1 MAITNFVPDIW
12 SARILG
18 NLNRFSVAAGVINRD
33 YEGDIKA
40 GGDSVKITSFVDP
53 TIGTYTAHTDITIE
67 DVDDATRS
75 LLIDQQKY
83 FAFEVDD
90 VEKAQ
95 VVGGRSGGQSVLARQ
110 TDQGS
115 YGLKN
120 VFDQFVL
127 ALMGAGASAAAPDH
141 QVAEATIATPS
152 DAYVALV
159 NWSVLLDNA
168 DVPEEDRFAVV
179 TPAFHGLL
187 LKDDRFVKAGDDP
200 SAASR
205 ANGRVG
211 EAAGLSIHK
220 SNNLPA
226 GPGAGAGTLQLI
238 GSRIATTV
246 ADQIVSVEAFRLEKR
261 FADGVKGLHVYGGK
275 VTRPTA
281 LVAADVIVS

>member
-18 NLNRFSVAAGVINRD
+18 NLSRLAVSGAVTNRD
-33 YEGDIKA
+33 YEGDIAK

-95 VVGGRSGGQSVLARQ
+95 VVGGNGSSVLARQ
-110 TDQGS
+110 ADRGS

-120 VFDQFVL
+120 TLDAYVL
-127 ALMGAGASAAAPDH
+127 AQMGAGASAAAPDH
-141 QVAEATIATPS
+141 QVAEATISTAS
-152 DAYVALV
+152 DAYDNLV

-187 LKDDRFVKAGDDP
+187 LKDTRFIAAGDDP
-200 SAASR
+200 AAATR
-205 ANGRVG
+205 RNGRVG

-226 GPGAGAGTLQLI
+226 GPGAGAGTLMVV
-238 GSRIATTV
+238 GSRIATTL
-246 ADQIVSVEAFRLEKR
+246 AEQIVSVEAFRMEKR
-261 FADGVKGLHVYGGK
+261 FADGVKGLHVYGLK